1 MVSLADMTRFINMP
15 FAPTNLTVLY
25 IDCPLIQSAAD
36 LQGFLFIISENCQL
50 LKALHL
56 ELLWIV
62 LPEAGDHDDAHRLYP
77 IRDDRITFDVIRP
90 ILACPNLT

>member
-1 MVSLADMTRFINMP
+1 MP

-25 IDCPLIQSAAD
+25 IDCPLVQSPAD
-36 LQGFLFIISENCQL
+36 LQDFLLTVSENCQL
-50 LKALHL
+50 LKGLHL

-62 LPEAGDHDDAHRLYP
+62 LAEADNQDDNHAK
-77 IRDDRITFDVIRP
+77 RDDRITFDVIRP